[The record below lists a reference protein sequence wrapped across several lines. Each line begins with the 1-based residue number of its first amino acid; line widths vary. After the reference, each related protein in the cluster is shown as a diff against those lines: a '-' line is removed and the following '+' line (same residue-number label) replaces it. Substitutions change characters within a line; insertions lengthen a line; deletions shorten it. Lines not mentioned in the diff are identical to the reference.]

1 MKKFLTLAT
10 FALVSAGLVSC
21 ANGQMNKKN
30 SNTKSQNCDKC
41 DKCSKNG
48 KNR

>member
-21 ANGQMNKKN
+21 GNGQMNKKN
-30 SNTKSQNCDKC
+30 NKSQNCDKC

-48 KNR
+48 KK

>member
-21 ANGQMNKKN
+21 GNGQMNKKN
-30 SNTKSQNCDKC
+30 NKSQNCDKC

>member
-21 ANGQMNKKN
+21 GNGQMNKKN
-30 SNTKSQNCDKC
+30 NRSQNCDKC

>member
-1 MKKFLTLAT
+1 MKKFLTLAI
-10 FALVSAGLVSC
+10 FALASAGLVSC

-30 SNTKSQNCDKC
+30 NSKSQNCDKC